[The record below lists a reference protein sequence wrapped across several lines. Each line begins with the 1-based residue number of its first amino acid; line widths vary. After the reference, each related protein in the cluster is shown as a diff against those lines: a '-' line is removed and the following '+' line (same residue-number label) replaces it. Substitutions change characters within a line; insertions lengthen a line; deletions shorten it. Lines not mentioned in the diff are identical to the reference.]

1 MNFSQQR
8 LSSQELRKKAELEIE
23 APGYVQELEGVSE
36 MDKNRI
42 MRRVNQIRRERERAS
57 RIINGRPARSS
68 NGGKK
73 RLTKKGRKVRK
84 RKGTK
89 KMRKSRKNRRS
100 RRSRK

>member
-42 MRRVNQIRRERERAS
+42 MIRVNQIRRERERAS
-57 RIINGRPARSS
+57 RIRARAS

>member
-1 MNFSQQR
+1 MSFSQQG

-42 MRRVNQIRRERERAS
+42 MIRVNQIRRERERAS
-57 RIINGRPARSS
+57 RIRARTS